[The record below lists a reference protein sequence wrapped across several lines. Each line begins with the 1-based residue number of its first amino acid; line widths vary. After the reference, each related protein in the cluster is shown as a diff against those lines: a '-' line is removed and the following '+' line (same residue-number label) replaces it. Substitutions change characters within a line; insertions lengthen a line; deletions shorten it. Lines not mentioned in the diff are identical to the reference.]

1 MISRQKIAEMVS
13 AKAKSGSK
21 LLLQLPEGLK
31 IHAVEIAYELE
42 KVGYSVI
49 LSNDPCY
56 GACDIREKEAHMVN
70 ASLIVHV
77 GHKRFYKEIKSSIPV
92 LFIPLE
98 LEAAYDKKQLA
109 KIKEHRIGVVSTVNY
124 SHLMEGVAKDL
135 MALGKSPVIG
145 GEILGCNVE
154 SAKNI
159 DNRVDCFLFV
169 GTGKFHPSGLKTHR
183 PVYFLDLE
191 KNQVEIFDI
200 KDAEREHRI
209 KYAKIEKF
217 RASENIGILLSSKHG
232 QFFHEFEHLK
242 KRIERTGKKTH
253 VLILDCITNERLM
266 GLKIDFFINTAC
278 PRLAEDHFDKPVMNV
293 ADFLEFYG

>member
-1 MISRQKIAEMVS
+1 MISVQKIAEAVS
-13 AKAKSGSK
+13 AKARSGSK
-21 LLLQLPEGLK
+21 LLLQMPEGLK
-31 IHAVEIAYELE
+31 IHAVEIAHELE
-42 KVGYSVI
+42 KAGYSVV

-56 GACDIREKEAHMVN
+56 GACDIREHEARMVN
-70 ASLIVHV
+70 ANLIVHV

-92 LFIPLE
+92 FFIPFE
-98 LEAAYDKKQLA
+98 LKADYDKKQLA
-109 KIKEHRIGVVSTVNY
+109 KIKEIRVGLVSTVNY
-124 SHLMEGVAKDL
+124 SYLIEPVAKDL
-135 MALGKSPVIG
+135 SALGKAPVIA
-145 GEILGCNVE
+145 GEILGCNIE
-154 SAKNI
+154 AAKSI

-200 KDAEREHRI
+200 KDAEREQRI

-217 RASENIGILLSSKHG
+217 RSSETVGILLSSKHG

-253 VLILDCITNERLM
+253 VLIMDCITNERLM